1 MYTLTLTD
9 YKWNWIDDGLLP
21 YALAAMR
28 AVWVGLLAHLW
39 SRGLMPYRPDLIA
52 LPWVFGLLAIS
63 TGFAQLGVYV
73 VKTNWR
79 AILLIVLGG
88 LGAIAL
94 TLYLSLDSSRPAI
107 WEPRWFGLALHD
119 PGASIVTLIIA
130 VWLWWWGIRTGRE
143 RVHYDLFASDFA
155 WGTLMLAFAGVI
167 VYATRAAPLR
177 EVVFALIPFF
187 AIGLATLAISNLQS
201 TRRFEGGRA
210 DQALAMNRYWLGT
223 VAAVI
228 GVLLLAGLLLGQLFA
243 PETIAWIVKG
253 LAVVLQGLTWL
264 LLGILIVVAY
274 LIFVPLEWL
283 VGKLDWSSHT
293 NDQPLPNPP
302 PSLAEQFKDLSQG
315 HPNIPPQVY
324 VSLQV
329 LAGVLLVA
337 VIVLIFALAF
347 RRFKTLA
354 EEDVEETREI
364 ILSMDLLKE
373 QLAQLFG
380 RKGNRHGPEPDPFV
394 SIVGDDPRAQ
404 IRRTY
409 QAMLA
414 WAASQGM
421 PRSPGQTS
429 SEYLSSLSNALP
441 AYGEPISILTAA
453 YLQARYSAVPISSA
467 ITEQALRA
475 WGTIAREN
483 GKDDRHNEA

>member
-28 AVWVGLLAHLW
+28 AVWVGLLVHVW
-39 SRGLMPYRPDLIA
+39 SRSVMPYRPDLIA

-88 LGAIAL
+88 LGTIAL
-94 TLYLSLDSSRPAI
+94 TLYLSLDASRPAI

-155 WGTLMLAFAGVI
+155 WGTLMLASAGVI

-201 TRRFEGGRA
+201 TRRFEGGRT

-253 LAVVLQGLTWL
+253 LVVVLQGLTWL

-293 NDQPLPNPP
+293 NDQPLLNPP

-347 RRFKTLA
+347 RRFKTLM

-364 ILSMDLLKE
+364 IFSIDLLKE

-380 RKGNRHGPEPDPFV
+380 RKDTANGVEPEPFV

-404 IRRTY
+404 IRHVY
-409 QAMLA
+409 QALLA
-414 WAASQGM
+414 WAASRNL
-421 PRSPGQTS
+421 PRPPGLTPA
-429 SEYLSSLSNALP
+429 EYSLWLGDRLLD
-441 AYGEPISILTAA
+441 YREPVTAITRI
-453 YLQARYSAVPISSA
+453 YQQARYSTAPIPATSV
-467 ITEQALRA
+467 EEVLRA
-475 WGTIAREN
+475 WALIAAADLREL
-483 GKDDRHNEA
+483 DAQQC

>member
-28 AVWVGLLAHLW
+28 AVWVGLLVHMW
-39 SRGLMPYRPDLIA
+39 SRGVMPDRPDLIA

-143 RVHYDLFASDFA
+143 RVYYDLFASDFA
-155 WGTLMLAFAGVI
+155 WGMLMLAFAGVI
-167 VYATRAAPLR
+167 VYATRVAPLR
-177 EVVFALIPFF
+177 EVVFALISFF

-201 TRRFEGGRA
+201 TRRFEGGRT
-210 DQALAMNRYWLGT
+210 DLALAVNRYWLGT

-228 GVLLLAGLLLGQLFA
+228 GVLLLVGLLLGQLFA

-264 LLGILIVVAY
+264 LLGILIVAAY

-283 VGKLDWSSHT
+283 VGKLNWSSHT
-293 NDQPLPNPP
+293 NDQPLPTPP
-302 PSLAEQFKDLSQG
+302 PSFAEQFKDLSQG
-315 HPNIPPQVY
+315 HPDIPPQVY

-337 VIVLIFALAF
+337 VIVLVFALAF

-380 RKGNRHGPEPDPFV
+380 RTGNRHGPDPDPFV

-404 IRRTY
+404 IRRVY
-409 QAMLA
+409 QSLLA
-414 WAASQGM
+414 WAISHDA
-421 PRSPGQTS
+421 PRPPGLTPDEYS
-429 SEYLSSLSNALP
+429 SVLSHVWLP
-441 AYGEPISILTAA
+441 YREQIAAITRA
-453 YLQARYSAVPISSA
+453 YLQARYSAAPISPASA
-467 ITEQALRA
+467 QEASRA
-475 WGTIAREN
+475 WAVIA
-483 GKDDRHNEA
+483 EADSRAA